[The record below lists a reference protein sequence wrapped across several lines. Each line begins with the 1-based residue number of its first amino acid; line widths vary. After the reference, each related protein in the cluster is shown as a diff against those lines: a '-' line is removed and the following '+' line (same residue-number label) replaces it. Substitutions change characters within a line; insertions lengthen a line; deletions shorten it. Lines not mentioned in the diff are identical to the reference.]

1 MTSRSAVGL
10 SRSRYQIQGLVQ
22 GVGFRPFVYGLA
34 RELGLT
40 GWVCNSSEGVTIEVQ
55 GGPELLQQ
63 FQERLDR
70 DKPPHSQLHQIVIT
84 AIDLCP
90 AEEDFTIQASQGNSP
105 PAAFVLPDLAT
116 CSACLVDLW
125 NPDNRRHRYPFTNC
139 THCGPRYSII
149 HRLPYDRPHTT
160 LAQFPLCPACAA
172 EYGDPGDRRF
182 HAQPNACSVCG
193 PRLSWWPRLGS
204 TQREESQLGAEAAE
218 KKLLEDIQP
227 NFRPEPVLTGEEAL
241 QAAVEALKAGQVL
254 AVKGLGGFHLMVNAQ
269 NEAAVQQLRQRKQ
282 RPHKPLAVMFP
293 DFATV
298 SAYCQVSAPE
308 RDLLQSPEAPI
319 VLLVRHDR
327 PRPIGPASAPVTP
340 FDSLPLPLAPSLA
353 PGNPNLGVM
362 LPYTPLHY
370 LLLRECGFPV
380 VATSGNVSGDPLCWQ
395 TGDALERLGPIADGI
410 LSHDRPIAR
419 PVDDSMVRWVADRP
433 LVLRRARGYAPL
445 PLFLGNSQTKHT
457 ILALGSHLKNTIA
470 LYHQGQVILSPHIGD
485 LETLRSRDRLQ
496 ETLDTLCRL
505 YELRPTIITCDA
517 HPDYG
522 SSQFAQ
528 ILSQSLATDP
538 QQPLSILPVKHHY
551 AHIRAV
557 MAEQQLQGPVLGIAW
572 DGLGFGLEGTLWGG
586 EFLRVEPS
594 RDQPGFTR
602 VAHWRQ
608 FPLPGGDRA
617 AREPRRSALGL
628 LHTIGDP
635 QLLAV
640 IQPAFSASDW
650 RILNQALD
658 RGLNC
663 PLTSS
668 MGRLFDAIAA
678 LLGLETQCSFEGQG
692 AMAVEFAAQRG
703 MSGAMNGAIEAVM
716 AESQAPGLGSIVP
729 AAAPTGEADRPWV
742 LDWEPIVGWILQ
754 QRQRGTAPE
763 ALALGFHDFLVGSIV
778 AVAQRVGLETVV
790 LGGGCFQNQILLT
803 RSVAALRSA
812 GFDPHWPQHFPPNDG
827 GLALGQIASVLPWL
841 AANPD

>member
-1 MTSRSAVGL
+1 MNL
-10 SRSRYQIQGLVQ
+10 SRSRYHIQGLVQ

-55 GGPELLQQ
+55 GEPEPLQQ
-63 FQERLDR
+63 FQDRLDR
-70 DKPPHSQLHQIVIT
+70 EKPPHSQLHQVVIT
-84 AIDLCP
+84 ALDLCP
-90 AEEDFTIQASQGNSP
+90 AEADFTIHPSQGHSP
-105 PAAFVLPDLAT
+105 PTAFVLPDLAT
-116 CSACLVDLW
+116 CSACLGDLW

-172 EYGDPGDRRF
+172 EYADPGDRRF

-193 PRLSWWPRLGS
+193 PCLSWWPRLD
-204 TQREESQLGAEAAE
+204 AN
-218 KKLLEDIQP
+218 QP
-227 NFRPEPVLTGEEAL
+227 NFAPEPVLTGEQAL
-241 QAAVEALKAGQVL
+241 QAAIQALRAGKIL
-254 AVKGLGGFHLMVNAQ
+254 AIKGLGGFHLMVNAQ
-269 NEAAVQQLRQRKQ
+269 DEAAVQQLRQRKQ
-282 RPHKPLAVMFP
+282 RPQKPLAVMFA

-319 VLLVRHDR
+319 VLLARRDR
-327 PRPIGPASAPVTP
+327 PSPIGPDAPPGTP
-340 FDSLPLPLAPSLA
+340 LDSPLLPLAPSLA

-362 LPYTPLHY
+362 LPYTPLHS

-380 VATSGNVSGDPLCWQ
+380 VATSGNGSGDPLCWQ
-395 TGDALERLGPIADGI
+395 TGDALERLGSIADGI

-433 LVLRRARGYAPL
+433 LILRRARGYAPL
-445 PLFLGNSQTKHT
+445 PLFLGENPTQQT

-496 ETLDTLCRL
+496 ETLATLCRL
-505 YELRPTIITCDA
+505 YELRPTLITCDA

-522 SSQFAQ
+522 SSQLAQ

-538 QQPLSILPVKHHY
+538 QQPLPILPVQHHY

-572 DGLGFGLEGTLWGG
+572 DGLGLGLEGTLWGG

-594 RDQPGFTR
+594 REQPGFRR

-628 LHTIGDP
+628 LHAIGDG
-635 QLLAV
+635 QLLPV
-640 IQPAFSASDW
+640 LEPYFRASDW

-668 MGRLFDAIAA
+668 MGRLFDGIAA

-703 MSGAMNGAIEAVM
+703 LKGGMQGAIEAVR
-716 AESQAPGLGSIVP
+716 AESLAQGLGLIRP
-729 AAAPTGEADRPWV
+729 AVAPPGEADRPWV

-754 QRQRGTAPE
+754 HRQRGTAPE
-763 ALALGFHDFLVGSIV
+763 ALALGFHDVLVDSIV

-790 LGGGCFQNQILLT
+790 LGGGCFQNQLLLT

-827 GLALGQIASVLPWL
+827 GLALGQIAAVLTGL
-841 AANPD
+841 AADPD